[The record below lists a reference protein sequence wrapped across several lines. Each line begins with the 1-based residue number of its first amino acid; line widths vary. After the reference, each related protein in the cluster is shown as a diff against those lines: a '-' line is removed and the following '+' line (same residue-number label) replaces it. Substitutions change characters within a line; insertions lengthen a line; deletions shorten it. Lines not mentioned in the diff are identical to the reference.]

1 MKEYFETFAP
11 YYLEGYILHPDYPE
25 GMFFFQMRLHFM
37 LVVQGGGAAPVALV
51 GVLVGYATSGNY
63 MLRLGYR
70 IKFVMEL

>member
-1 MKEYFETFAP
+1 
-11 YYLEGYILHPDYPE
+11 
-25 GMFFFQMRLHFM
+25 M

-51 GVLVGYATSGNY
+51 GVLVGYATSKNY